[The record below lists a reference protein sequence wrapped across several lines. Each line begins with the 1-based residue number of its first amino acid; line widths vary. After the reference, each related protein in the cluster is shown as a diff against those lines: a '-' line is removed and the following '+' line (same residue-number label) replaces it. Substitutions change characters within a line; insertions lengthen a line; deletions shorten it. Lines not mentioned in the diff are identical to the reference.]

1 MYSPHRKVKLMVP
14 DVKGFEALAERAST
28 RDVHGH
34 TTQTNAARHKRQLT
48 THPLHFDRQAEG
60 SGHLIEHV
68 RHGRS
73 ECTLLD

>member
-1 MYSPHRKVKLMVP
+1 M
-14 DVKGFEALAERAST
+14 
-28 RDVHGH
+28 RDLHGH